1 MMRGRYDFAEL
12 LLAKSNPMK
21 LQQLRYLA
29 AIVENDLNITAAAE
43 RLHTSQPGVSK
54 QLKQLEDE
62 LGFPIFLRQGRTL
75 TRITPA
81 GKRVIER
88 ALRILKEAQ
97 SIKRLAEEQRGDG
110 RGSLSIGTTH
120 TQARYVLPQVIRTF
134 RQRYPQVEL
143 HLHQGTSEQ
152 IAELAARDR
161 IDFAINTGSQ
171 ELFSNLVLLP
181 CYRWHRRVVVPKGHA
196 LVGEQK
202 LSIEI
207 LGRHPIVTYVFG
219 FTGPSSLQQIFS
231 RAGVIPNVALTA
243 RDADV
248 IKTYVRLGLGV
259 GIVASMAVDP
269 GEDADLVSIDA
280 SHLFPAHATWVGYA
294 QGALLRGYM
303 YEFLQLLAPHL
314 SKRLV
319 DRAGNAATPADVEG
333 LFADIELPVYR

>member
-1 MMRGRYDFAEL
+1 
-12 LLAKSNPMK
+12 MK

-81 GKRVIER
+81 GKKVIER
-88 ALRILKEAQ
+88 SLKILKEVQ
-97 SIKRLAEEQRGDG
+97 SIKRLADEQKGDG
-110 RGSLSIGTTH
+110 SGSLAIGTTH
-120 TQARYVLPQVIRTF
+120 TQARYVLPQVLRKF
-134 RQRYPQVEL
+134 RERYPQVEL

-181 CYRWHRRVVVPKGHA
+181 CYRWHRRIVVPKDHPLA
-196 LVGEQK
+196 SEEKITVQT
-202 LSIEI
+202 
-207 LGRHPIVTYVFG
+207 LGKYPIVTYVFG
-219 FTGPSSLQQIFS
+219 FAGPSSLLQIFA
-231 RAGVIPNVALTA
+231 RAGITPNVALTA

-248 IKTYVRLGLGV
+248 IKTYVRMGLGV
-259 GIVASMAVDP
+259 GIVASMALDP
-269 GEDADLVSIDA
+269 QEDADLVSIDA
-280 SHLFPAHATWVGYA
+280 SHLFPAHLTWVGFH
-294 QGALLRGYM
+294 QGALLRTYM
-303 YEFLQLLAPHL
+303 YDFLQLLAPHL
-314 SKRLV
+314 VRRLV
-319 DRAGNAATPADVEG
+319 DRAGTGTPADVEA
-333 LFADIELPVYR
+333 LFSDIELPTYR